1 MILCAGSDAKKSAK
15 NMSRLVKLAPSQTPL
30 RQVMQPAH
38 NADFCRLS
46 ISKHPA
52 NAHNIN
58 NFSPLAVQ
66 DDYTGGALAWEANRL
81 FYSNP
86 CK

>member
-1 MILCAGSDAKKSAK
+1 
-15 NMSRLVKLAPSQTPL
+15 MSRLVKLAPSQTPL
-30 RQVMQPAH
+30 RQGMQPAH